1 MRIWMVSRRRCNFV
15 LWCVL
20 VGLALLG
27 ASGRPPETSPVI
39 SYVTAGSVVVIDAGH
54 GGPDS
59 GAIGANGTLE
69 KDISLAL
76 SQKLAK
82 ELIQQGCIVI
92 CVRDTDTD
100 LAGADFSGTV
110 RERKRADLQ
119 ARADLANRNQADLF
133 VSVHL
138 NADPSPKWSGAQ
150 TFYEQGDET
159 GACIGKAVQEQL
171 KSTLKNT
178 RREALAA
185 DGYFL
190 MSAASMPTIIV
201 EAGFLS
207 NPEEEK
213 LLQDEDY
220 QQQVA
225 GAIARG
231 IVDGLKEQAGGSV
244 SIDAE

>member
-1 MRIWMVSRRRCNFV
+1 M
-15 LWCVL
+15 
-20 VGLALLG
+20 LLG
-27 ASGRPPETSPVI
+27 LVFLGGVGRPMEARPVI
-39 SYVTAGSVVVIDAGH
+39 SYVTAGNVVVIDAGH

-59 GAIGANGTLE
+59 GAIGAQGTLE

-76 SQKLAK
+76 SQKLAR

-92 CVRDTDTD
+92 CVRDEDQD
-100 LAGADFSGTV
+100 LMGEDFSGGLH
-110 RERKRADLQ
+110 ERKRADLQ
-119 ARADLANRNQADLF
+119 ARADVANRNGADLF

-150 TFYEQGDET
+150 TFYERGDAT
-159 GACIGKAVQEQL
+159 GESIGKAIQAQL
-171 KSTLKNT
+171 KATLQNT

-190 MSAASMPTIIV
+190 MSATSMPTIIV

-207 NPEEEK
+207 NPQEEE
-213 LLQDEDY
+213 LLKSEAY

-231 IVDGLKEQAGGSV
+231 IVDGLKMQVQGSTEAGV
-244 SIDAE
+244 E